1 MKTIDVVAAIIWEDG
16 RILATQR
23 GYGEFAGGWEFP
35 GGKIEQGE
43 TPEQAIVRE
52 VHEELEVSIAVDSLV
67 TVVDYDYSTFHL
79 HMYCYLCH
87 VVDGQLELHEH
98 RAARWLDE
106 GTVDSVDWLPAD
118 EGVIREIKDQGI
130 LGVRDLPGRSGQRT

>member
-1 MKTIDVVAAIIWEDG
+1 MKTIDVVAAIIWKGG

-43 TPEQAIVRE
+43 TPEQAVVRE

-79 HMYCYLCH
+79 HMYCFLCH
-87 VVDGQLELHEH
+87 VVDGQIELHEH
-98 RAARWLDE
+98 RAARWLDA
-106 GTVDSVDWLPAD
+106 GNIDSVDWLPAD
-118 EGVIREIKDQGI
+118 EGVIRQIKDQGI
-130 LGVRDLPGRSGQRT
+130 LGARDLLGRSD